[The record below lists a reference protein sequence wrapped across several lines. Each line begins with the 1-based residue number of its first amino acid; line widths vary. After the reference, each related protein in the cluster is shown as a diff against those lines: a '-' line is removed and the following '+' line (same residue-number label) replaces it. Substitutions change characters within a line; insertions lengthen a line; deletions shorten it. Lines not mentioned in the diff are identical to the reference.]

1 MKTMRILVVAPQPFY
16 QERGTPIATRLLLE
30 ALQAAGHS
38 VDVLTYHV
46 GDDPKLAGVRV
57 FRAPAVPF
65 VRDVP
70 IGFSL
75 RKLVCDVALLWRL
88 ATLTRRHR
96 YDVLHAVEE
105 AVFLSLL
112 VRALAGS
119 RSTVGTDELD
129 RLGCRVVYDMDSSL
143 PEQLVGKYAALRFVD
158 GVLRRFERF
167 AIANSDLVL
176 AVCDDL
182 AVRARGYATRT
193 PVDVVE
199 DVSLLGDGRPQGEAE
214 DLRRD
219 LPSGTVLA
227 LYVGNLERYQGVDLV
242 LDAIAM
248 LEAPPLKF
256 VAVGGDPDAAA
267 SYRAR
272 VAALGLE
279 ARIAFIGP
287 RPLSQLGALL
297 AQADVL
303 VSPRLAGQNT
313 PMKLYSY
320 LAAGKAV
327 LATRIRSHTQVLS
340 DDNALLVEPT
350 PEALARG
357 LDALL
362 RSPALRERLAHS
374 ARRLA
379 TTRYSLTQF
388 RASIANAYRRIAIAP
403 LMTTQLSNNE
413 VQR

>member
-1 MKTMRILVVAPQPFY
+1 MRILVIAPQPFY
-16 QERGTPIATRLLLE
+16 QERGTPIATRLLVE

-46 GDDPKLAGVRV
+46 GEDPRLAGVRV

-75 RKLVCDVALLWRL
+75 RKVLCDVALLWRL
-88 ATLTRRHR
+88 FTLTRRNR

-112 VRALAGS
+112 VRGLGGS
-119 RSTVGTDELD
+119 RGDLGSVAD
-129 RLGCRVVYDMDSSL
+129 LGCRVVYDMDSSL
-143 PEQLVGKYAALRFVD
+143 PEQLLGKYGALQALD
-158 GVLRRFERF
+158 GVLRRIERF
-167 AIANSDLVL
+167 AIERSDLVM
-176 AVCDDL
+176 AVCEDL
-182 AVRARGYATRT
+182 AVRARAYATAT

-199 DVSLLGDGRPQGEAE
+199 DVSLLGEGRATGPVE

-219 LPSGTVLA
+219 LPSGDMLA
-227 LYVGNLERYQGVDLV
+227 LYVGNLEHYQGVDLM
-242 LDAIAM
+242 LDALAK
-248 LEAPPLKF
+248 LESPPLKF
-256 VAVGGDPDAAA
+256 VAIGGSSEAVAA
-267 SYRAR
+267 YRAR
-272 VAALGLE
+272 AESLGLG
-279 ARIAFIGP
+279 ARVAFLGA
-287 RPLSQLGALL
+287 RPVSQLGAYLE
-297 AQADVL
+297 QADIL
-303 VSPRLAGQNT
+303 ISPRLTGHNT

-340 DDNALLVEPT
+340 DNDALLVEPT
-350 PEALARG
+350 PAAMARG

-362 RSPALRERLAHS
+362 NSPALRERLGGA

-379 TTRYSLTQF
+379 ATRYSVTQF
-388 RASIANAYRRIAIAP
+388 RASVASAYRRFAVAP
-403 LMTTQLSNNE
+403 SGSA
-413 VQR
+413 

>member
-1 MKTMRILVVAPQPFY
+1 MKTMRVLVVAPQPFY

-46 GDDPKLAGVRV
+46 GEDPKLAGVRV

-75 RKLVCDVALLWRL
+75 RKLVCDLALLWRL
-88 ATLTRRHR
+88 VTLTRRHR

-105 AVFLSLL
+105 AVFMSLL
-112 VRALAGS
+112 VRAFTGG
-119 RSTVGTDELD
+119 RSTLGTGDLD
-129 RLGCRVVYDMDSSL
+129 RLGCRVVYDMDSSM

-158 GVLRRFERF
+158 GVLRRFERL

-182 AVRARGYATRT
+182 AARARGYATRT
-193 PVDVVE
+193 PIDVVE
-199 DVSLLGDGRPQGEAE
+199 DVSLLDDDRPQGEVE
-214 DLRRD
+214 NLRRD
-219 LPSGTVLA
+219 LPSGAVLA
-227 LYVGNLERYQGVDLV
+227 LYVGNLEHYQGVDLM

-248 LEAPPLKF
+248 LESPPLKF
-256 VAVGGDPDAAA
+256 VAVGGDADAAA
-267 SYRAR
+267 AYRAR

-279 ARIAFIGP
+279 AHVEFIGA

-303 VSPRLAGQNT
+303 VSPRLKGQNT

-320 LAAGKAV
+320 LAAGKAL

-350 PEALARG
+350 PAALARG
-357 LDALL
+357 LDVLL
-362 RSPALRERLAHS
+362 HSPALREQLALS

-379 TTRYSLTQF
+379 TTRYSVTQF
-388 RASIANAYRRIAIAP
+388 RASIANAYRRIAVAP
-403 LMTTQLSNNE
+403 LESA
-413 VQR
+413 

>member
-1 MKTMRILVVAPQPFY
+1 MRVLVVAPQPFY

-46 GDDPKLAGVRV
+46 GEDPKLAGVRV

-88 ATLTRRHR
+88 VTLTRRHR

-105 AVFLSLL
+105 AVFMSLL
-112 VRALAGS
+112 VRAFTGRRS
-119 RSTVGTDELD
+119 RLGTDDLD
-129 RLGCRVVYDMDSSL
+129 RLGCRVVYDMDSSM

-158 GVLRRFERF
+158 GVLRRFERL

-182 AVRARGYATRT
+182 AARARGYATRT
-193 PVDVVE
+193 PIDVVE
-199 DVSLLGDGRPQGEAE
+199 DVSLLDDDRPQGEVE
-214 DLRRD
+214 NLRRD
-219 LPSGTVLA
+219 LPSGAVLA
-227 LYVGNLERYQGVDLV
+227 LYVGNLEHYQGVDLM

-248 LEAPPLKF
+248 LESPPLKF
-256 VAVGGDPDAAA
+256 VAVGGDADAAA
-267 SYRAR
+267 AYRAR

-279 ARIAFIGP
+279 AHVEFIGA

-303 VSPRLAGQNT
+303 VSPRLKGQNT

-320 LAAGKAV
+320 LAAGKAL

-350 PEALARG
+350 PAALARG
-357 LDALL
+357 LDVLL
-362 RSPALRERLAHS
+362 HSPALREQLALS

-388 RASIANAYRRIAIAP
+388 RASIANAYRRIAVAP
-403 LMTTQLSNNE
+403 LESA
-413 VQR
+413 

>member
-1 MKTMRILVVAPQPFY
+1 MKTMRVLVVAPQPFY

-46 GDDPKLAGVRV
+46 GEDPQLAGVRV

-75 RKLVCDVALLWRL
+75 RKLVCDLALLWRL
-88 ATLTRRHR
+88 VTLTRGNR

-112 VRALAGS
+112 VRAFAGA
-119 RSTVGTDELD
+119 RSALGPDKLD
-129 RLGCRVVYDMDSSL
+129 GVGCRVVYDMDSSL
-143 PEQLVGKYAALRFVD
+143 PEQLVGRYAALRFVD

-167 AIANSDLVL
+167 AIAHSDLVL

-182 AVRARGYATRT
+182 ATRARGYATTT

-199 DVSLLGDGRPQGEAE
+199 DVSLLSDNRPLGEVE

-219 LPSGTVLA
+219 LPSGTALV
-227 LYVGNLERYQGVDLV
+227 LYVGNLEHYQGVDLV
-242 LDAIAM
+242 LGAIAM
-248 LEAPPLKF
+248 LESPPLKF
-256 VAVGGDPDAAA
+256 VAVGGEPEAVAA
-267 SYRAR
+267 YRAR

-279 ARIAFIGP
+279 AQIAFLGA
-287 RPLSQLGALL
+287 RPVSHLGALL
-297 AQADVL
+297 EQADVL
-303 VSPRLAGQNT
+303 VSPRLTGQNT

-350 PEALARG
+350 PAALARG
-357 LDALL
+357 LDVLL
-362 RSPALRERLAHS
+362 RSPALRDRLAHS
-374 ARRLA
+374 GRRLA

-388 RASIANAYRRIAIAP
+388 RASIANAYRRIAVAP
-403 LMTTQLSNNE
+403 LES
-413 VQR
+413 V

>member
-1 MKTMRILVVAPQPFY
+1 MRILVVAPQPFY

-30 ALQAAGHS
+30 ALQAAGHG

-46 GDDPKLAGVRV
+46 GDDPKLPGVRV

-75 RKLVCDVALLWRL
+75 RKVLCDVALLWRL
-88 ATLTRRHR
+88 FTLTRRNR

-112 VRALAGS
+112 VRGIAGG
-119 RSTVGTDELD
+119 RARVGSGLD

-143 PEQLVGKYAALRFVD
+143 PEQLLGKYGILRALD

-167 AIANSDLVL
+167 AIARSDLVL

-182 AVRARGYATRT
+182 ATRARGYATKT

-199 DVSLLGDGRPQGEAE
+199 DVSLLGEERARGEAD

-219 LPSGTVLA
+219 VPDGSLLA
-227 LYVGNLERYQGVDLV
+227 LYVGNLEHYQGVDLV
-242 LDAIAM
+242 LDAIAK
-248 LEAPPLKF
+248 LESPPLKF
-256 VAVGGDPDAAA
+256 VAVGGNAEAVTT
-267 SYRAR
+267 YRAR
-272 VAALGLE
+272 ATALGLD
-279 ARIAFIGP
+279 RHVAFVGA

-297 AQADVL
+297 DQADIL
-303 VSPRLAGQNT
+303 VSPRLTGHNT

-320 LAAGKAV
+320 LAAGKPV

-340 DDNALLVEPT
+340 DDDALLVEPT
-350 PEALARG
+350 PQALARG

-362 RSPALRERLAHS
+362 RSPMLRERLALA

-379 TTRYSLTQF
+379 TTRYSVTQF
-388 RASIANAYRRIAIAP
+388 RASVASAYRRFAVAP
-403 LMTTQLSNNE
+403 SGSA
-413 VQR
+413 

>member
-1 MKTMRILVVAPQPFY
+1 MRILVVAPQPFY

-46 GDDPKLAGVRV
+46 GNDPKLPGVRV
-57 FRAPAVPF
+57 FRAPAIPF
-65 VRDVP
+65 IRDVP

-75 RKLVCDVALLWRL
+75 RKVICDLALLWRL
-88 ATLTRRHR
+88 FTLTRRKR

-112 VRALAGS
+112 VRAFVGR
-119 RSTVGTDELD
+119 RSTLGTDKLD

-158 GVLRRFERF
+158 GVLRRLERL
-167 AIANSDLVL
+167 AIARSDLVL
-176 AVCDDL
+176 AVCNDL
-182 AVRARGYATRT
+182 ATRARGYATNT
-193 PVDVVE
+193 PIDVVE
-199 DVSLLGDGRPQGEAE
+199 DVSLLGSGGVTGESE
-214 DLRRD
+214 NLRRG
-219 LPSGTVLA
+219 LLYGELLV
-227 LYVGNLERYQGVDLV
+227 LYVGNLEHYQGVDLM
-242 LDAIAM
+242 LDAIAK
-248 LEAPPLKF
+248 LESPPMKF
-256 VAVGGDPDAAA
+256 VAVGGNQEAVVA
-267 SYRAR
+267 YRRR
-272 VAALGLE
+272 VAELG
-279 ARIAFIGP
+279 IGGQVAFIGA
-287 RPLSQLGALL
+287 RPLAQLGPLL
-297 AQADVL
+297 EQADVL
-303 VSPRLAGQNT
+303 VSPRLHGQNT

-350 PEALARG
+350 PAAVARG
-357 LDALL
+357 LDVLI
-362 RSPALRERLAHS
+362 RSPLLRERLALS

-388 RASIANAYRRIAIAP
+388 RASLASAYRRFTVAP
-403 LMTTQLSNNE
+403 SGSA
-413 VQR
+413 

>member
-1 MKTMRILVVAPQPFY
+1 MRVLVVAPQPFY

-46 GDDPKLAGVRV
+46 GEDPKLAGVRV

-75 RKLVCDVALLWRL
+75 RKLVCDLALLWRL
-88 ATLTRRHR
+88 VTLTRRHR

-105 AVFLSLL
+105 AVFMSLL
-112 VRALAGS
+112 VRAFTGG
-119 RSTVGTDELD
+119 RSTLGTGDLD
-129 RLGCRVVYDMDSSL
+129 RLGCRVVYDMDSSM

-158 GVLRRFERF
+158 GVLRRFERL

-182 AVRARGYATRT
+182 AARARGYATRT
-193 PVDVVE
+193 PIDVVE
-199 DVSLLGDGRPQGEAE
+199 DVSLLDNDRPQGEVE
-214 DLRRD
+214 NLRRD

-227 LYVGNLERYQGVDLV
+227 LYVGNLEHYQGVDLM

-248 LEAPPLKF
+248 LESPPLKF
-256 VAVGGDPDAAA
+256 VAVGGDADAAA
-267 SYRAR
+267 AYRAR

-279 ARIAFIGP
+279 AHVEFIGA

-303 VSPRLAGQNT
+303 VSPRLKGQNT

-320 LAAGKAV
+320 LAAGKAL

-350 PEALARG
+350 PAAVARG
-357 LDALL
+357 LDVLL
-362 RSPALRERLAHS
+362 HSPALREQLALS

-388 RASIANAYRRIAIAP
+388 RASIANAYRRIAVAP
-403 LMTTQLSNNE
+403 LE
-413 VQR
+413 RA

>member
-1 MKTMRILVVAPQPFY
+1 MKTMRVLVVAPQPFY

-46 GDDPKLAGVRV
+46 GEDPKLAGVRV

-75 RKLVCDVALLWRL
+75 RKLVCDLALLWRL
-88 ATLTRRHR
+88 VTLTRRHR

-105 AVFLSLL
+105 AVFMSLL
-112 VRALAGS
+112 VRAFTGG
-119 RSTVGTDELD
+119 RSTLGTGDLD
-129 RLGCRVVYDMDSSL
+129 RLGCRVVYDMDSSM

-158 GVLRRFERF
+158 GVLRRFERL

-182 AVRARGYATRT
+182 AARARGYATRT
-193 PVDVVE
+193 PIDVVE
-199 DVSLLGDGRPQGEAE
+199 DVSLLDDDRPQGEVE
-214 DLRRD
+214 NLRRD
-219 LPSGTVLA
+219 LPSGAVLA
-227 LYVGNLERYQGVDLV
+227 LYVGNLEHYQGVDLM

-248 LEAPPLKF
+248 LESPPLKF
-256 VAVGGDPDAAA
+256 VAVGGDADAAA
-267 SYRAR
+267 AYRAR

-279 ARIAFIGP
+279 AHVEFIGA

-303 VSPRLAGQNT
+303 VSPRLKGQNT

-320 LAAGKAV
+320 LAAGKAL

-350 PEALARG
+350 PAAVARG
-357 LDALL
+357 LDVLL
-362 RSPALRERLAHS
+362 HSPALREQLGFS

-379 TTRYSLTQF
+379 TTRYSVTQF
-388 RASIANAYRRIAIAP
+388 RASIANAYRRIAVAP
-403 LMTTQLSNNE
+403 LESA
-413 VQR
+413 

>member
-1 MKTMRILVVAPQPFY
+1 MRVLVVAPQPFY

-46 GDDPKLAGVRV
+46 GEDPKLAGVRV

-75 RKLVCDVALLWRL
+75 RKLVCDLALLWRL
-88 ATLTRRHR
+88 VTLTRRHR

-105 AVFLSLL
+105 AVFMSLL
-112 VRALAGS
+112 VRAFTGG
-119 RSTVGTDELD
+119 RSTLGTGDLD
-129 RLGCRVVYDMDSSL
+129 RLGCRVVYDMDSSM

-158 GVLRRFERF
+158 GVLRRFERL

-182 AVRARGYATRT
+182 AARARGYATRT
-193 PVDVVE
+193 PIDVVE
-199 DVSLLGDGRPQGEAE
+199 DVSLLDNDRPQGEVE
-214 DLRRD
+214 NLRRD
-219 LPSGTVLA
+219 LPSGAVLA
-227 LYVGNLERYQGVDLV
+227 LYVGNLEHYQGVDLM

-248 LEAPPLKF
+248 LESPPLKF
-256 VAVGGDPDAAA
+256 VAVGGDADAAA
-267 SYRAR
+267 AYRAR

-279 ARIAFIGP
+279 AHVEFIGA

-303 VSPRLAGQNT
+303 VSPRLKGQNT

-320 LAAGKAV
+320 LAAGKAL

-350 PEALARG
+350 PAAVARG
-357 LDALL
+357 LDVLL
-362 RSPALRERLAHS
+362 HSPALREQLALS

-388 RASIANAYRRIAIAP
+388 RASIANAYRRIAVAP
-403 LMTTQLSNNE
+403 LESA
-413 VQR
+413 

>member
-1 MKTMRILVVAPQPFY
+1 MRVLVVAPQPFY

-46 GDDPKLAGVRV
+46 GEDPKLAGVRV

-75 RKLVCDVALLWRL
+75 RKLVCDLALLWRL
-88 ATLTRRHR
+88 VTLTRRHR

-105 AVFLSLL
+105 AVFMSLL
-112 VRALAGS
+112 VRAFTGG
-119 RSTVGTDELD
+119 RSTLGTGDLD
-129 RLGCRVVYDMDSSL
+129 RLGCRVVYDMDSSM

-158 GVLRRFERF
+158 GVLRRFERL

-182 AVRARGYATRT
+182 AARARGYATRT
-193 PVDVVE
+193 PIDVVE
-199 DVSLLGDGRPQGEAE
+199 DVSLLDNDRPQGEVE
-214 DLRRD
+214 NLRRD

-227 LYVGNLERYQGVDLV
+227 LYVGNLEHYQGVDLM

-248 LEAPPLKF
+248 LESPPLKF
-256 VAVGGDPDAAA
+256 VAVGGDADAAA
-267 SYRAR
+267 AYRAR

-279 ARIAFIGP
+279 AHVEFIGA

-303 VSPRLAGQNT
+303 VSPRLKGQNT

-320 LAAGKAV
+320 LAAGKAL

-350 PEALARG
+350 PAAVARG
-357 LDALL
+357 LDVLL
-362 RSPALRERLAHS
+362 HSPALREQLALS

-379 TTRYSLTQF
+379 TTRYSITQF
-388 RASIANAYRRIAIAP
+388 RASIANAYRRIAVAP
-403 LMTTQLSNNE
+403 LESA
-413 VQR
+413 

>member
-1 MKTMRILVVAPQPFY
+1 VNSLRVLVVAPQPFY

-46 GDDPKLAGVRV
+46 GEDPKLAGVRV

-75 RKLVCDVALLWRL
+75 RKVLCDLALLWAL
-88 ATLTRRHR
+88 VTLTRRHR

-112 VRALAGS
+112 VRAFAGS
-119 RSTVGTDELD
+119 RSTVGTDELG
-129 RLGCRVVYDMDSSL
+129 RLGCRVVYDMDSSR
-143 PEQLVGKYAALRFVD
+143 PEQLVGKYAALRFID

-182 AVRARGYATRT
+182 ATRARGYATRT

-199 DVSLLGDGRPQGEAE
+199 DVSLLGDASPHGEVE
-214 DLRRD
+214 NLRHG
-219 LPSGTVLA
+219 LPNGGILV
-227 LYVGNLERYQGVDLV
+227 LYVGNLEHYQGVDLM
-242 LDAIAM
+242 LDALAM
-248 LEAPPLKF
+248 LETPPLKF
-256 VAVGGDPDAAA
+256 VAVGGDGDAAA

-272 VAALGLE
+272 VAELGLG
-279 ARIAFIGP
+279 AQVAFVGA

-303 VSPRLAGQNT
+303 VSPRLLGQNT

-350 PEALARG
+350 PAALAHG
-357 LDALL
+357 LDMLL
-362 RSPALRERLAHS
+362 RSPALRERLACS
-374 ARRLA
+374 AHRLA

-388 RASIANAYRRIAIAP
+388 RASIANAYRRIAVAP
-403 LMTTQLSNNE
+403 LESA
-413 VQR
+413 

>member
-1 MKTMRILVVAPQPFY
+1 MRVLVVAPQPFY

-46 GDDPKLAGVRV
+46 GEDPKLAGVRV

-75 RKLVCDVALLWRL
+75 RKIVCDLALLWRL
-88 ATLTRRHR
+88 VTLTRRHR

-105 AVFLSLL
+105 AVFMSLL
-112 VRALAGS
+112 VRAFTGG
-119 RSTVGTDELD
+119 RSTLGTGDLD
-129 RLGCRVVYDMDSSL
+129 RLGCRVVYDMDSSM

-158 GVLRRFERF
+158 GVLRRFERL

-182 AVRARGYATRT
+182 AARARGYATRT
-193 PVDVVE
+193 PIDVVE
-199 DVSLLGDGRPQGEAE
+199 DVSLLDDARPQGEVE
-214 DLRRD
+214 NLRRD
-219 LPSGTVLA
+219 LPSGAVLA
-227 LYVGNLERYQGVDLV
+227 LYVGNLEHYQGVDLM

-248 LEAPPLKF
+248 LESPPLKF
-256 VAVGGDPDAAA
+256 VAVGGDADAAA
-267 SYRAR
+267 AYRAR
-272 VAALGLE
+272 VAALRLE
-279 ARIAFIGP
+279 AHVEFIGA

-303 VSPRLAGQNT
+303 VSPRLKGQNT

-320 LAAGKAV
+320 LAAGKAL

-350 PEALARG
+350 PAAVARG
-357 LDALL
+357 LDVLL
-362 RSPALRERLAHS
+362 HSPALREQLALS

-388 RASIANAYRRIAIAP
+388 RASIANAYRRIAVAP
-403 LMTTQLSNNE
+403 LESA
-413 VQR
+413 